1 MNILLD
7 SLKTAGCTLM
17 IFCCCRCAQN
27 WIITLQCVFQPSVTH
42 VGFNSGFTI
51 GSVIANAVSIG
62 KQQHDEPGYHH
73 AHKIRRSVLQELA
86 SGFGT
91 SDIGCRVAIRR
102 IHFRIRECQHQ
113 FQHFR
118 RQFH

>member
-1 MNILLD
+1 
-7 SLKTAGCTLM
+7 LK
-17 IFCCCRCAQN
+17 
-27 WIITLQCVFQPSVTH
+27 CVFQPCAPH

-51 GSVIANAVSIG
+51 ASVIANVVSIG
-62 KQQHDEPGYHH
+62 KQKHDEPGCHH
-73 AHKIRRSVLQELA
+73 AHKIRRSLLQELA

-118 RQFH
+118 RQLH